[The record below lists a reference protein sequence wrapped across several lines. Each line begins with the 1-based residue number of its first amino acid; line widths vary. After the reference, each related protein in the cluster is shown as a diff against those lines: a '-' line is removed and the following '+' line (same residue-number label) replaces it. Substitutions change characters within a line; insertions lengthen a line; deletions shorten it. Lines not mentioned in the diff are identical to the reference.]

1 MMQKKKRGCGL
12 VRRSLQMPG
21 APRFSISRLL
31 GPPPLCRGEMNGSDS
46 LDARFSPRIAP
57 PGPTSPTKRWVS
69 RSGMRLA
76 QPHAFGSPRICWAL
90 GGLDT

>member
-31 GPPPLCRGEMNGSDS
+31 AARGK
-46 LDARFSPRIAP
+46 SPDEKYCI
-57 PGPTSPTKRWVS
+57 GEV
-69 RSGMRLA
+69 
-76 QPHAFGSPRICWAL
+76 
-90 GGLDT
+90 